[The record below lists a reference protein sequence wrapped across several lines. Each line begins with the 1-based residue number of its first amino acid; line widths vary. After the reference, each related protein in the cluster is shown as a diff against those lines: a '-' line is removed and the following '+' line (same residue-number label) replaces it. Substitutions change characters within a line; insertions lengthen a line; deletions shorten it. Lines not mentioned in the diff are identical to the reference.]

1 MNCDKIRINNI
12 ETLLKSNP
20 ESISNNDLI
29 YYLKC
34 NSNNQ
39 NLDDINLSITEEY
52 LKKINNSFFYENI
65 FVNTSNY
72 SSLIPFII
80 GLLIPFYYFYP
91 RFYKIGFFAYIV
103 GFISLIGL
111 YSKITNIF
119 SYFFNNIGI
128 FFIFLTFII
137 YILFFILLN
146 KLNHISLFFI
156 SAVLSYLFINYIL
169 RAILSNPSNS
179 NVYNKYRATMSNNT
193 NYTQYNTL
201 LETACYL
208 TISRYNLQLPSGT
221 MLYTYLSEFTIGDN
235 SNIHIDF
242 IINLVGPFISIF
254 ILFLLGKFL
263 SSVKKNNISIF
274 PIIGLSEFSDKYISC
289 QANYILPKE
298 LNVHLIINDI
308 IEKYNFDPVTYSKVE
323 KALHRISKE
332 LLSKYNPL
340 FKSIDNSSNTF
351 TAEHLKENKIFIQI
365 KKILNENNN
374 GSFLSN
380 LSDISEV
387 KRLINE
393 KNIPYK
399 NKMKM
404 LQLLD
409 HMRNTLEVETNGG
422 NNVNEDDIELAKDQ
436 LIHSIDINR
445 LFSDKLKKIID
456 EYIKNFRDN
465 LNLKENKLY
474 GYFYNIVS
482 YSFLNENIK
491 KYFNKFFTMFI
502 SLLSVWILLAKPIG
516 SPILISKYI
525 LSSYN
530 SLFDTSMLERY
541 FSMGMDKN
549 YLIKM
554 KDELSIQQ
562 NSILKKGLN
571 ILYTILI
578 FILLAPLFY
587 LYNSVTFGFTLSPGW
602 YNLLYQILF
611 IINII
616 GNYICYKNNISY
628 ILFNIVFIIIFII
641 IFIIKN
647 II

>member
-12 ETLLKSNP
+12 ETILKNNP

-39 NLDDINLSITEEY
+39 NLNDINLSVSEEY

-65 FVNTSNY
+65 FVNSSNY
-72 SSLIPFII
+72 SSVILFII

-111 YSKITNIF
+111 YSKITNNY
-119 SYFFNNIGI
+119 SYFFNKVGI
-128 FFIFLTFII
+128 LYIFLTFSI

-156 SAVLSYLFINYIL
+156 SAVLSYLLMNYIL

-193 NYTQYNTL
+193 NYTPYNNL

-208 TISRYNLQLPSGT
+208 TMSRYNLQLPSGT

-242 IINLVGPFISIF
+242 ITNLVGPFISVF
-254 ILFLLGKFL
+254 ILFSLGNFL
-263 SSVKKNNISIF
+263 SSIKKNGISIF
-274 PIIGLSEFSDKYISC
+274 PIIGLSEYSDKYISC

-298 LNVHLIINDI
+298 LNVHLLINDI

-323 KALHRISKE
+323 KALHRISRE

-340 FKSIDNSSNTF
+340 FKTAENYSNKF
-351 TAEHLKENKIFIQI
+351 ISEHLKDNKIYIEI
-365 KKILNENNN
+365 KKILNEMNN
-374 GSFLSN
+374 GSVLSN
-380 LSDISEV
+380 LSDINEV
-387 KRLINE
+387 KRMIDE
-393 KNIPYK
+393 KDIPYK
-399 NKMKM
+399 NKIKM
-404 LQLLD
+404 VQLLD
-409 HMRNTLEVETNGG
+409 HIRNTLDVETNGG

-436 LIHSIDINR
+436 LIHSIDINP
-445 LFSDKLKKIID
+445 LYSDKLKKIID
-456 EYIKNFRDN
+456 EYTENFKEN
-465 LNLKENKLY
+465 LNLKENKLF
-474 GYFYNIVS
+474 GYYYNIIS
-482 YSFLNENIK
+482 YSFLNDNIK
-491 KYFNKFFTMFI
+491 KYFNKFFTMLITIF
-502 SLLSVWILLAKPIG
+502 SAWILLAKPIG

-525 LSSYN
+525 LSSYS

-541 FSMGMDKN
+541 FCMGLDKN
-549 YLIKM
+549 FLIKK
-554 KDELSIQQ
+554 KDILSIQE

-571 ILYTILI
+571 ILYTVFI
-578 FILLAPLFY
+578 FILLAPIFY
-587 LYNSVTFGFTLSPGW
+587 LYNSITFGFTLSPTW
-602 YNLLYQILF
+602 YNMLYQILF

-616 GNYICYKNNISY
+616 GNYICYQNNISY

-641 IFIIKN
+641 IFFIKN